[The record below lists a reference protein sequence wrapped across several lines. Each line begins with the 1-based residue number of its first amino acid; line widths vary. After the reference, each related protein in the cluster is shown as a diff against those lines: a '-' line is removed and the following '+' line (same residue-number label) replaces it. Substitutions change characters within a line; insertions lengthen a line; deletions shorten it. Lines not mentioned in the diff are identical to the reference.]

1 MCQDIDA
8 EYEYIRQLTTQHVPF
23 VHIRD
28 RTARLQLGL
37 FWCLLDAILACS
49 MEMRSLRLQQQREQ
63 EEADRM
69 RPTFVGFT
77 RMRSSEI
84 GPYTPSFRSPCS

>member
-1 MCQDIDA
+1 MRSMNISVSLQ
-8 EYEYIRQLTTQHVPF
+8 TQHVLL

-28 RTARLQLGL
+28 RTACVQFALL
-37 FWCLLDAILACS
+37 WCLLDTILAYR

-69 RPTFVGFT
+69 RY
-77 RMRSSEI
+77 RSFAASRTCTLRRQR
-84 GPYTPSFRSPCS
+84 GPSLLLVKLQSLPCS